1 MSTTPTSNLD
11 ELIEQERRRAA
22 ERIAKLKRAAV
33 AEQRRIDAR
42 VVELLREQK
51 PDLYNIL
58 AREATDALASEKAK
72 RSRRARKASSPS
84 PDVLDG
90 VVSQVAEQVSE
101 EEASWNG

>member
-1 MSTTPTSNLD
+1 MSTTPTSSLD

-58 AREATDALASEKAK
+58 AREATDALASEKEK

-90 VVSQVAEQVSE
+90 AVSQVAEQVSE
-101 EEASWNG
+101 EETSWNG